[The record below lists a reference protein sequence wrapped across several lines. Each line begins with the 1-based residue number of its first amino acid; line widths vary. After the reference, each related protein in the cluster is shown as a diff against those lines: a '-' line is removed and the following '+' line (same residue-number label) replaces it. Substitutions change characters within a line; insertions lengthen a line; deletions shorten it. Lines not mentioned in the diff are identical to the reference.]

1 MNDIRSFFKDKEI
14 REYSYFDITCID
26 NIIKEISGN
35 QDKKI
40 NFNRLKNIYEDEYA
54 VAPQN
59 TTKLQTYIIKF
70 LENEK
75 EVIETSNGQK
85 QSDRNK
91 RMYIDFTYEQYGAKQ
106 KNDSDRF
113 EFNIASPNKSI
124 EENDQKYINFL
135 KPRFETF
142 INEICSSEKQV
153 NTLFFGKK
161 TKDLYSIRHAS
172 DKRGNPSLD
181 EASLKKKRI
190 FESGSIPKLLNDV
203 VETFFN
209 KTKLKI
215 IRNEDEIVPD
225 WISVDIFKKTD
236 WESYKSTMKDKF
248 GDIPKNET
256 EPLYQYIIF
265 IIQELHKEFNLYKK
279 KRLGSSSFSKIEKF
293 QIYYSIRDYQGSKK
307 DYFFSENKTFSLKNT
322 IYDYY
327 VNHHKINI
335 IKDQSF
341 TINENSK
348 DIELKIEPISSS
360 NDSSYDRLYLKSKTL
375 KAGVVFMAKLYNIE
389 NPTTPHHG
397 KLYKIKKQNVSDK
410 VTSLDSKQ
418 IFPETTRNVR
428 EFLFIP
434 GFYFTLF
441 HVKSF
446 HNRQS
451 SNLTLNKFII
461 DICTNKSKME
471 EFYLYCLN
479 HEKSSFNKAITFPN
493 DVQSDDKNNKKILE
507 NQTRLMLKKD
517 IPFSLKT
524 SSVSSGKES
533 GKFISNSIH
542 KISIVEDRIITPN
555 QGSPG
560 SIPVHIT
567 LKERDQKEK
576 ENDLKEKDKTKMIK
590 TDCKTL
596 KKSVM
601 NTIKSFTQKVSNSV
615 DLWKMDFDMTLQN
628 KLKRG
633 GKRTRK
639 HRKKH
644 KKTRRY
650 K

>member
-1 MNDIRSFFKDKEI
+1 MSDFRTFFKDKEI

-26 NIIKEISGN
+26 NIIKEISSN
-35 QDKKI
+35 HTEQSR
-40 NFNRLKNIYEDEYA
+40 FNILKTIYEDEY
-54 VAPQN
+54 VVGRKD
-59 TTKLQTYIIKF
+59 TTNLHAYIINF
-70 LENEK
+70 LEYEK
-75 EVIETSNGQK
+75 EMIETSNGQK
-85 QSDRNK
+85 QSDKNK

-106 KNDSDRF
+106 KNISLDRNQ
-113 EFNIASPNKSI
+113 FNIASPNKSI

-142 INEICSSEKQV
+142 INEICSSEKKV

-161 TKDLYSIRHAS
+161 TKDLYAIRHALYKKN
-172 DKRGNPSLD
+172 DETSLR
-181 EASLKKKRI
+181 KKEN
-190 FESGSIPKLLNDV
+190 FESGTIPKILNDV
-203 VETFFN
+203 IQTFFN
-209 KTKLKI
+209 KTELKI

-225 WISVDIFKKTD
+225 WISVDIFKKND
-236 WESYKSTMKDKF
+236 WDSYKSTMENKF
-248 GDIPKNET
+248 RNPQKNVV

-265 IIQELHKEFNLYKK
+265 IIQELHKELNLYQK

-293 QIYYSIRDYQGSKK
+293 QISYNIRDYKGSKK
-307 DYFFSENKTFSLKNT
+307 EYFFSENKTFSLKNS

-327 VNHHKINI
+327 VNHHKITI

-341 TINENSK
+341 TINENTK

-360 NDSSYDRLYLKSKTL
+360 NGSSYDRLYLKSKTL

-397 KLYKIKKQNVSDK
+397 KLYKIKKQNVSDEEK
-410 VTSLDSKQ
+410 PLDSKQ

-461 DICTNKSKME
+461 DICTNKSKIE

-479 HEKSSFNKAITFPN
+479 HEKASFNKAITFPN
-493 DVQSDDKNNKKILE
+493 DTQSEDKNNKKILE

-524 SSVSSGKES
+524 STVSSGKES

-542 KISIVEDRIITPN
+542 KISIDENSIETPN
-555 QGSPG
+555 QGRVG
-560 SIPVHIT
+560 NITVHIT
-567 LKERDQKEK
+567 LKERDQKK
-576 ENDLKEKDKTKMIK
+576 EETDQKKEEKDKTKIIK
-590 TDCKTL
+590 VDCKTR

-615 DLWKMDFDMTLQN
+615 DLWKMDFAVTLKN

-644 KKTRRY
+644 KKTRRS

>member
-26 NIIKEISGN
+26 NIIKEIRGDRTEQSR
-35 QDKKI
+35 
-40 NFNRLKNIYEDEYA
+40 FNILKTIYEDEYA
-54 VAPQN
+54 VARQN
-59 TTKLQTYIIKF
+59 TTNLQGYIIDF
-70 LENEK
+70 LKYEK
-75 EVIETSNGQK
+75 EVIVSSNNDK
-85 QSDRNK
+85 QSDQSK

-106 KNDSDRF
+106 KNVSDRF

-161 TKDLYSIRHAS
+161 TKDLYAIRHAL
-172 DKRGNPSLD
+172 DKKND

-203 VETFFN
+203 VQTFFN

-236 WESYKSTMKDKF
+236 WESYKSTMKNKF
-248 GDIPKNET
+248 PDPKKMQV

-265 IIQELHKEFNLYKK
+265 IIQELHKEFNLYKT

-293 QIYYSIRDYQGSKK
+293 QISYNIRDYQGSKK
-307 DYFFSENKTFSLKNT
+307 EYFFSENKTFSLKNT

-327 VNHHKINI
+327 VNHHKITI

-341 TINENSK
+341 TINENTK

-375 KAGVVFMAKLYNIE
+375 KAGVVFMAKLYNID

-542 KISIVEDRIITPN
+542 KISIDENKIKTPN

-560 SIPVHIT
+560 NITVDIT
-567 LKERDQKEK
+567 LKERHQKKEEK
-576 ENDLKEKDKTKMIK
+576 DRKEEKDKTKIIK
-590 TDCKTL
+590 TDCKTR

-601 NTIKSFTQKVSNSV
+601 NTIKSFTQNLSNSV

-644 KKTRRY
+644 KKTRRS